1 MWGYVKEGDDTVGG
15 GERGGEPQGERRI
28 SFSRSFLLHVAFAM
42 GYIKLAK

>member
-1 MWGYVKEGDDTVGG
+1 MWGYVKEGDDTVG
-15 GERGGEPQGERRI
+15 GGEPQGERRI